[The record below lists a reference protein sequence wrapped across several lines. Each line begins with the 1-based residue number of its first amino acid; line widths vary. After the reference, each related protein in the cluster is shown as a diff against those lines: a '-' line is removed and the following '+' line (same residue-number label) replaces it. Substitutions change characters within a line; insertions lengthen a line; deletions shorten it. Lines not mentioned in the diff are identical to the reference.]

1 MGYVVLKINKME
13 KETPRLPNSLLAQS
27 HNTSLLP
34 PKTFV
39 RIFKMCL
46 NVCLYLESLHA
57 YKNGLIAEFAYMT
70 ADLKLLH
77 NHCLQFLLGHENVSS
92 EVENNAY
99 ADFWGVKEVYYGICA
114 NSECA
119 TCSNSRT

>member
-77 NHCLQFLLGHENVSS
+77 NHCLQFLLVSTRMKMS
-92 EVENNAY
+92 QAKSKTMPMQI
-99 ADFWGVKEVYYGICA
+99 FGG
-114 NSECA
+114 
-119 TCSNSRT
+119 